1 MRNYCFIAIACAC
14 LSVAAASRAQT
25 LGEPMVL
32 RSERQLNEATAKQQE
47 GRPVFISGATVD
59 GRTDRDTTAIG
70 DAELRKAGSV
80 LKSDRLT
87 YYTADDEVLA
97 LGNVRFNR
105 QGNVFT
111 GPELQLRIDANT
123 GTFNNAEFSFP
134 LFSGRGRAQKID
146 FLGPTQ
152 AQFTRAVYTTCPPD
166 QVDWFITADKL
177 LIDEDTQA
185 GSGERTSIVFKGRT
199 LISLPSFAF
208 PLGDG
213 RRSGFLPPTYG
224 ASSSAG
230 FDFITPYYI
239 DIAPNRD
246 LTLFPRLMT
255 KRGLQ
260 LGSQFRYLENER
272 FGELKYEFIAN
283 DRLTGTSRSFTSVA
297 HTENNLLGWRGVFTY
312 RNVSDEQYFIDYART
327 ILYSAE
333 RSLPREAV
341 LTRTLA
347 DWNLLIRTATYQNIL
362 ENSLAPR
369 YEKLPQLTA
378 TTLRRDVNGFDI
390 NQTFDFT
397 TYRRPLANQP
407 EGSRFYSQTGVSYP
421 IVRPGWFIKPKVSLH
436 ASQYF
441 LERTAWDQ
449 QLSPAQPFVNIPSR
463 LSRVLP
469 TYSLDTGLI
478 FERDTR
484 FFDRDVRQTLEPR
497 LFYVKTPYRDQS
509 LFPVFDTAVADFNFS
524 QLFSEN
530 TFVGNDRISDSNQLT
545 AAMVTRLINP
555 ASGSEY
561 LRFALGQRLYFGSQ
575 YVTIP
580 GALPQSDT
588 RSDILF
594 AAGGEISKGWT
605 FDAGMR
611 YELGTSDI
619 PRFSLSSR
627 YLPRDGHIL
636 NVAVRFKKDDLGQI
650 DTSWQWPITNKM
662 SALGR
667 VNYTFL
673 GKRTDA
679 SGALVD
685 ARGVVESVVGLEFK
699 ECCWLGRLVL
709 QRFTTAQSK
718 QTTALFFQL
727 ELNGLGKVGP
737 DPFDV
742 LRRSIPGYRL
752 PSDRQVLPSNY
763 FGYE

>member
-1 MRNYCFIAIACAC
+1 MRKDRALAIGGAC
-14 LSVAAASRAQT
+14 LLYASLCSAQPVGEGMTLRA
-25 LGEPMVL
+25 
-32 RSERQLNEATAKQQE
+32 ERQLDEANAKQQD
-47 GRPVFISGATVD
+47 GRPVFISGANVD

-87 YYTADDEVLA
+87 YYTAEDEVVA

-134 LFSGRGRAQKID
+134 LFSGRGRAEKID
-146 FLGPTQ
+146 FLGATQ

-185 GSGERTSIVFKGRT
+185 GSGERTSIIFKGRT

-260 LGSQFRYLENER
+260 LGSQFRYLEKER

-283 DRLTGTSRSFTSVA
+283 DRLTGTSRSFTSLA
-297 HTENNLLGWRGVFTY
+297 HTENNLLGWRGAFTY

-333 RSLPREAV
+333 RSLPRDAI

-347 DWNLLIRTATYQNIL
+347 DWNLLIRASTYQNIL
-362 ENSLAPR
+362 ENRLAPP
-369 YEKLPQLTA
+369 YELLPQLKA
-378 TTLRRDVNGFDI
+378 TTLRRDVGGYDVS
-390 NQTFDFT
+390 QTFDFT

-407 EGSRFYSQTGVSYP
+407 EGSRFYSQTAVSYP

-436 ASQYF
+436 ATQYF
-441 LERTAWDQ
+441 LERTQWDQ
-449 QLSPAQPFVNIPSR
+449 QLGQGAPLIDVPNR

-469 TYSLDTGLI
+469 TFSMDTGLI
-478 FERDTR
+478 FERETR

-497 LFYVKTPYRDQS
+497 LFYVKTPYKDQS

-530 TFVGNDRISDSNQLT
+530 KFVGNDRISDSNQLT

-555 ASGSEY
+555 STGSEY

-580 GALPQSDT
+580 GASPQSDNLIC
-588 RSDILF
+588 S
-594 AAGGEISKGWT
+594 GW
-605 FDAGMR
+605 R
-611 YELGTSDI
+611 NL
-619 PRFSLSSR
+619 
-627 YLPRDGHIL
+627 
-636 NVAVRFKKDDLGQI
+636 
-650 DTSWQWPITNKM
+650 
-662 SALGR
+662 
-667 VNYTFL
+667 
-673 GKRTDA
+673 
-679 SGALVD
+679 
-685 ARGVVESVVGLEFK
+685 
-699 ECCWLGRLVL
+699 
-709 QRFTTAQSK
+709 
-718 QTTALFFQL
+718 
-727 ELNGLGKVGP
+727 
-737 DPFDV
+737 
-742 LRRSIPGYRL
+742 
-752 PSDRQVLPSNY
+752 
-763 FGYE
+763 